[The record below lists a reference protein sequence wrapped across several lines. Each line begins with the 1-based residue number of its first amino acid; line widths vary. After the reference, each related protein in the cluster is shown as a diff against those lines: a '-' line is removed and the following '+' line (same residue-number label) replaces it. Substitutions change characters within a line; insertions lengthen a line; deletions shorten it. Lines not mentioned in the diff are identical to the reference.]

1 MLVFMDY
8 FLGIGGINLTMDII
22 DTSLTTTYEP
32 VWYYRDI
39 TLPNAPESG
48 TNDIYTDFPG
58 YI

>member
-1 MLVFMDY
+1 MDY